1 MLIYKKKKLQEKGVV
16 CLYLPAKRGGT
27 SCHQS
32 ATRNWPPSEGCP
44 LPPASPPPPP
54 PPPRRRRRR
63 PRSPRRLSYRRP
75 RRRRPRTRRR
85 APQWRATAMSSSP
98 SLSLSNSAP
107 PLALCCSKDT
117 EFLQEK
123 KDSELVPF
131 SCRKR
136 ENKNSEITESKRFLF
151 FFFFSRGFGF
161 GRRTRAAS
169 ERVSWEILACTG
181 RGKTAEE
188 TGVRESMRRSQN
200 RMKCKNN
207 GRREMR
213 ERSR

>member
-54 PPPRRRRRR
+54 PPPRAAC
-63 PRSPRRLSYRRP
+63 
-75 RRRRPRTRRR
+75 RRR
-85 APQWRATAMSSSP
+85 ARDAERRNGVPLPCPPPHP
-98 SLSLSNSAP
+98 SLSPIPHRPSLSAAP
-107 PLALCCSKDT
+107 KTQNFCKKKKIQSLSPFLAA
-117 EFLQEK
+117 
-123 KDSELVPF
+123 
-131 SCRKR
+131 R
-136 ENKNSEITESKRFLF
+136 ERTRIQKSRNQNAFFF